1 MRGCDEEA
9 SGVFLSPRT
18 LWHSV
23 EPELSKVTSTDM
35 GTELVG
41 TG

>member
-1 MRGCDEEA
+1 M
-9 SGVFLSPRT
+9 SPRT
-18 LWHSV
+18 LWHRV
-23 EPELSKVTSTDM
+23 EPELSKVTPMDV